1 MAQGREGDRAPG
13 QGGKEGGWRAALR
26 GAGVYKH
33 YLRPDLATERG
44 LGVPVGFRVLV
55 REQFRGVPI
64 APWETVFD
72 GEQHPD
78 ETDLNVWGRQL
89 DKADAVNESD
99 VETIDR
105 SDSYSDNDNDDD

>member
-1 MAQGREGDRAPG
+1 
-13 QGGKEGGWRAALR
+13 
-26 GAGVYKH
+26 
-33 YLRPDLATERG
+33 
-44 LGVPVGFRVLV
+44 
-55 REQFRGVPI
+55 VPI